1 MEGKKLA
8 IIGASYLQEPL
19 VMRAKELG
27 IETHVFAWEN
37 GATAKKKADFFY
49 PISIINKEEILI
61 ECQKI
66 GIDGITSVAS
76 DVAVETVNYVAELMG
91 LVGNSRDCS
100 IKSRDKFEMRR
111 ALSSVGLNAI
121 NYQIVDS
128 LVDNIELDF
137 PFMVKAVDRSGSRG
151 VSLVNNLSEFESAYR
166 KAHEV
171 SFSKKVLIEEY
182 FEGKQY
188 SLEVLSENGTH
199 HLVGITAEFYSG
211 PPHFVE
217 IGHYV
222 PANLEDIEIE
232 KLSKEVFKALDAVNL
247 KEGASHTE
255 IRLNENGDTQIIEIA
270 ARMGGDFRDLMVLHA
285 TGYDFL
291 ENVIRNSLNMEIQIP
306 VQIHNSNKV
315 AIVRYCTRS
324 SDYRVIEEIRKSL
337 EIIDEDLKFDNKNFE
352 AHSSDERKG
361 FILAKGNLD
370 LQLIK
375 GFFE

>member
-19 VMRAKELG
+19 VLKARELG

-37 GATAKKKADFFY
+37 GAVAKDKADFFY
-49 PISIINKEEILI
+49 PISIIDKEEILI
-61 ECQKI
+61 ECQRI

-111 ALSSVGLNAI
+111 SLSSVGLNVI
-121 NYQIVDS
+121 NYQIIDS
-128 LVDNIELDF
+128 LDDSIELDF

-151 VSLVNNLSEFESAYR
+151 VSLVNNLSEFEDAFAEAY
-166 KAHEV
+166 EV

-182 FEGKQY
+182 FEGLQF
-188 SLEVLSENGTH
+188 SLEAITENGVH
-199 HLVGITAEFYSG
+199 YLVAVTAEYFTG
-211 PPHFVE
+211 PPNFVE
-217 IGHYV
+217 IGSFI
-222 PANLEDIEIE
+222 PAP
-232 KLSKEVFKALDAVNL
+232 LSNKQIYLLKDTVFKALDAVGL
-247 KEGASHTE
+247 REGASHTE
-255 IRLNENGDTQIIEIA
+255 IRLNDRGETQIIEIG
-270 ARMGGDFRDLMVLHA
+270 ARMGGDYRDLMVFHA
-285 TGYDFL
+285 LGYDFL
-291 ENVIRNSLNMEIQIP
+291 KNVIKNSLGMNIQKPI
-306 VQIHNSNKV
+306 QIHNNKKV
-315 AIVRYCTRS
+315 SLVRYCTRNA
-324 SDYRVIEEIRKSL
+324 DYRIIEEIEKNL
-337 EIIDEDLKFDNKNFE
+337 ELIDKDLKFDNKNFE